1 VIMTPEQR
9 SEIRRATRELVTC
22 SIAENYEALHEGT
35 RRLAADPDTAE
46 QAIAALVLAIDF
58 AVSRTAEVGHLDAG
72 QVWQAFAL
80 NLAAVD
86 HIG

>member
-1 VIMTPEQR
+1 MIMDSEQR
-9 SEIRRATRELVTC
+9 TEIRRATRELVTH
-22 SIAENYEALHEGT
+22 SLGENYEALHEGT

-46 QAIAALVLAIDF
+46 QAVAALVLAIDF
-58 AVSRTAEVGHLDAG
+58 AISRTAEVGQLDAG
-72 QVWQAFAL
+72 QIWQAFAL